1 MNGPERHFCKTI
13 HTTKRIKTCCYVGYL
28 NILSRKSDLF
38 LKQVNF
44 AQQALLIIYL
54 LCLRY
59 NPNSINCHQTK
70 LWIKRTLISVTF
82 GRPVFFAINENQIC
96 FFSLSSLLVFK
107 SIKCEYFFLQIS
119 AISIPRKLILRK
131 AVVSAY
137 WSRIFIRIIKCW
149 LWRFWTLNTYTA
161 PLLTSDKVF
170 VRYLSLLKSTVLLV
184 FWPTLERQ

>member
-1 MNGPERHFCKTI
+1 MPKTRLPLKSVAHFNCGQHSHKG
-13 HTTKRIKTCCYVGYL
+13 HSNNTKKCHV
-28 NILSRKSDLF
+28 LF
-38 LKQVNF
+38 E
-44 AQQALLIIYL
+44 
-54 LCLRY
+54 CLRY

-82 GRPVFFAINENQIC
+82 GRPVFFAINENQIW
-96 FFSLSSLLVFK
+96 FFSLYSLLVFK

-119 AISIPRKLILRK
+119 AISIPRKLILQK